1 MKNPIIFDQMQKNDI
16 NGSKFYEYWGN
27 FCWET
32 YTEQSRHLKQ
42 ADLIG
47 VTRFAP
53 AEVMLSYFSYQFQY
67 GSLGITITKPT
78 DLKADI
84 PIPPSKPYSFTAESA
99 AELDHFL
106 ESIVDR
112 DAKAFKAA
120 FGIAEHDQRKTP
132 VDKLNLHNLWM
143 QRYWTIRNLRQHAY
157 TVIELIHGNQLKIVA
172 PDSLRRH
179 CLTDLY
185 FDYGQAGL
193 REIWDKIAELELA
206 PDRALQGKRT
216 QHDLTHLTEEPP
228 APLIAP

>member
-1 MKNPIIFDQMQKNDI
+1 MKNPVIFDQMQKY
-16 NGSKFYEYWGN
+16 GVETSKFYEYWKN
-27 FCWET
+27 FCWER
-32 YTEQSRHLKQ
+32 YTKQARHLKQ

-47 VTRFAP
+47 ATRFAP
-53 AEVMLSYFSYQFQY
+53 AEVMLNYFGYQFQY
-67 GSLGITITKPT
+67 NSLGITLTKPT
-78 DLKADI
+78 NLATDI
-84 PIPPSKPYSFTAESA
+84 PTPPSKPYSFDPESA
-99 AELDHFL
+99 VALDIFI
-106 ESIVDR
+106 ESIVNR
-112 DAKAFKAA
+112 NPRSFKAK
-120 FGIAEHDQRKTP
+120 FGIVPLDQRNTP
-132 VDKLNLHNLWM
+132 ATNLNLDNLWM